1 MGSRKG
7 PKRSP
12 DDWFIQIYK
21 TMLDE
26 PAWKALRGSSV
37 KLLLCLKS
45 YYNGSNNGQVFLS
58 VDKAAADTGLSR
70 GAVVRGF
77 ADLQDKGFLRMVKE
91 GTRVGDGQGEAT
103 VWMLT
108 DAGAPALGI
117 DRAPR
122 DYKAWQKTGSYTRN
136 EHDTMPET
144 STTDDNVMPET
155 STSRTQNEHDG
166 VPKKQPAY
174 AQNEH
179 TSTFYSQRLPPSGG
193 ANGDVSQ
200 RLSTALASF
209 KGLSLLQAKRVA
221 HNAPTA
227 DAEAFLAE
235 HEAGEM
241 SMAKVAAFVGKH
253 DRRGS

>member
-1 MGSRKG
+1 MASRKG
-7 PKRSP
+7 RKRSP
-12 DDWFIQIYK
+12 DDWFIQVYK

-45 YYNGSNNGQVFLS
+45 YYNGSNNGQLFLS

-77 ADLQDKGFLRMVKE
+77 ADLQEKGFLRMVKE

-108 DAGAPALGI
+108 DVGAPALGI

-122 DYKAWQKTGSYTRN
+122 DYKAWQKTGAYARN
-136 EHDTMPET
+136 EHDAMPET
-144 STTDDNVMPET
+144 STTDDGPMLET
-155 STSRTQNEHDG
+155 STSRTRNEHDG
-166 VPKKQPAY
+166 AAKKPPAY
-174 AQNEH
+174 ARNGH
-179 TSTFYSQRLPPSGG
+179 TSTSSSHRLPPSGG
-193 ANGDVSQ
+193 TAGDVSQ
-200 RLSTALASF
+200 RLSAALASF

-221 HNAPTA
+221 HSAPAA

-253 DRRGS
+253 DRRG